1 MEQNTIQLFR
11 WAKEL
16 QNMAAAGIQYTTNDF
31 DRERFLRIRDIAAE
45 MAAYEL
51 DLPPAQLKDAFALDL
66 GYQTPKIETRAAIF
80 HDDRVLLVRERN
92 GKWSM
97 PGGWCDEG
105 ETIRS
110 NTKKEAWEES
120 GLSVDPYRIV
130 ALDSQQKRNRPAN
143 FYGVCKVFVLCRV
156 LGGEFQPNIETSERR
171 YFPLTDLPPLILG
184 KQNPEQIWMC
194 YQAYRARE
202 WEPRFD

>member
-1 MEQNTIQLFR
+1 MLSSTF
-11 WAKEL
+11 
-16 QNMAAAGIQYTTNDF
+16 GS
-31 DRERFLRIRDIAAE
+31 
-45 MAAYEL
+45 
-51 DLPPAQLKDAFALDL
+51 ALM
-66 GYQTPKIETRAAIF
+66 
-80 HDDRVLLVRERN
+80 
-92 GKWSM
+92 SS
-97 PGGWCDEG
+97 
-105 ETIRS
+105 RS

>member
-1 MEQNTIQLFR
+1 M
-11 WAKEL
+11 
-16 QNMAAAGIQYTTNDF
+16 TTEF
-31 DRERFLRIRDIAAE
+31 CWC
-45 MAAYEL
+45 
-51 DLPPAQLKDAFALDL
+51 
-66 GYQTPKIETRAAIF
+66 G
-80 HDDRVLLVRERN
+80 
-92 GKWSM
+92 S
-97 PGGWCDEG
+97 GWCDEG